1 MRFVCGDVRDL
12 IVSYKKRPRPFV
24 SALQSVAAVEAPKN
38 QLLRDFRYRSILDFC
53 NNICQQRTFTNAPAQ
68 ARPFEGASISTSASV
83 HPRRAGWG
91 DVRIHLRVR
100 SAGAAAARAAT
111 AFSDGSRQPGGHGWI
126 WRIPQ
131 RFLPL
136 QPKKAHSVAAT
147 AESIQSV
154 DFGGGVEL
162 GRVLIKR
169 EMSASLIG
177 VKRFQ
182 TSRPSTS

>member
-53 NNICQQRTFTNAPAQ
+53 NNICQQRTFTSAPAQ

-100 SAGAAAARAAT
+100 SAGAAAAELQQLFRTVHGNQAAMDG
-111 AFSDGSRQPGGHGWI
+111 FGEYRSD
-126 WRIPQ
+126 
-131 RFLPL
+131 LPL
-136 QPKKAHSVAAT
+136 REAQLILEEYLRPGRRTMSV
-147 AESIQSV
+147 S
-154 DFGGGVEL
+154 
-162 GRVLIKR
+162 
-169 EMSASLIG
+169 
-177 VKRFQ
+177 
-182 TSRPSTS
+182 STSWWKFSNAPIW

>member
-1 MRFVCGDVRDL
+1 MLRKSLWGDARTFLGPLMRFVCGDVRDL

-24 SALQSVAAVEAPKN
+24 SALQSVAAVEASKN

-131 RFLPL
+131 RF
-136 QPKKAHSVAAT
+136 T
-147 AESIQSV
+147 AERSATHT
-154 DFGGGVEL
+154 
-162 GRVLIKR
+162 GRIP
-169 EMSASLIG
+169 SA
-177 VKRFQ
+177 
-182 TSRPSTS
+182 PAAEP